1 MANLKHTGVVGVFA
15 VAAVLGQLAV
25 AAPAEAKRCPSGTV
39 QTKFEGV
46 CVAGSSGGGM
56 GAVAPPVMAP
66 SAGGTNI
73 TNRPGEL
80 PTVNGIPCTIEH
92 YSTCYAMSQQ
102 P

>member
-46 CVAGSSGGGM
+46 CVAGS
-56 GAVAPPVMAP
+56 
-66 SAGGTNI
+66 
-73 TNRPGEL
+73 
-80 PTVNGIPCTIEH
+80 
-92 YSTCYAMSQQ
+92 
-102 P
+102 

>member
-1 MANLKHTGVVGVFA
+1 MAKLKHAVVAGGFA

-25 AAPAEAKRCPSGTV
+25 AAPAEAKRCPSGTKA
-39 QTKFEGV
+39 TKFDGV
-46 CVAGSSGGGM
+46 CVAGGAGG
-56 GAVAPPVMAP
+56 VAPPVMAP

-73 TNRPGEL
+73 TNQPGQL

>member
-1 MANLKHTGVVGVFA
+1 MASLKHAVLVGGFA

-39 QTKFEGV
+39 QSKFEGV
-46 CVAGSSGGGM
+46 CVSGAAGGM
-56 GAVAPPVMAP
+56 APPVLPP
-66 SAGGTNI
+66 SGGPNVQSL
-73 TNRPGEL
+73 PGQV

-92 YSTCYAMSQQ
+92 YGTCLAMSQQ

>member
-1 MANLKHTGVVGVFA
+1 MASLKNTVVVGVFA
-15 VAAVLGQLAV
+15 VAAVLGQLAI
-25 AAPAEAKRCPSGTV
+25 ATPAEAKRCPSGTKA
-39 QTKFEGV
+39 TKFDGV

-66 SAGGTNI
+66 GTGDANI
-73 TNRPGEL
+73 QSRPGQL

>member
-1 MANLKHTGVVGVFA
+1 MAKHAVLVGACA
-15 VAAVLGQLAV
+15 VAMVIGQLAV

-39 QTKFEGV
+39 QSKFEGV
-46 CVAGSSGGGM
+46 CVKGAAGG
-56 GAVAPPVMAP
+56 VAPPVLPP
-66 SAGGTNI
+66 SSGGARISNL
-73 TNRPGEL
+73 PGQL

>member
-1 MANLKHTGVVGVFA
+1 MTVKHAVLVGACA
-15 VAAVLGQLAV
+15 VAMVIGQLAV

-39 QTKFEGV
+39 QSKFEGV
-46 CVAGSSGGGM
+46 CVKGGASG
-56 GAVAPPVMAP
+56 VAPPVLPP
-66 SAGGTNI
+66 SGGGAKVSNL
-73 TNRPGEL
+73 PGQL

>member
-1 MANLKHTGVVGVFA
+1 MANLKHTVVVGVFA

-25 AAPAEAKRCPSGTV
+25 AAPAEAKRCPSGTKA
-39 QTKFEGV
+39 TKFDGV
-46 CVAGSSGGGM
+46 CVAGSSGGM

-66 SAGGTNI
+66 STGGANI
-73 TNRPGEL
+73 QSQPGQL

-92 YSTCYAMSQQ
+92 YSTCYAMTQQ